1 MGALLAA
8 FGAGALVGLIYPDLL
23 GLSNVP
29 GFTRIIWVLEFGGAG
44 VLLVL
49 FVSRYRMARAKLL
62 ERLEKR
68 E

>member
-1 MGALLAA
+1 MRALVAAFVTGAL
-8 FGAGALVGLIYPDLL
+8 FGLIYPDLL
-23 GLSNVP
+23 GLSNIP
-29 GFTRIIWVLEFGGAG
+29 GFTRVLWFLEFGGAG

-49 FVSRYRMARAKLL
+49 FVSRYRLARARFL